1 METYSFRRATVADL
15 PMVRRWLETPA
26 VREWWVEADGRPSDP
41 IEEDD
46 LNDPHMAMWIVS
58 YMGNPFAFIQDY
70 DPHAWAGHHF
80 GQLPPGSRGIDQF
93 IGDPDM
99 IGHGHGP
106 AFIRAHVNALIA
118 LGAPAIG
125 TDPSPDNARAI
136 RAYEKAGFVRR
147 EERATEWGYCLL
159 MTRHADDAA

>member
-15 PMVRRWLETPA
+15 TMVRRWLETPA

-70 DPHAWAGHHF
+70 DPHAWLAIISASCRQG
-80 GQLPPGSRGIDQF
+80 
-93 IGDPDM
+93 
-99 IGHGHGP
+99 
-106 AFIRAHVNALIA
+106 RAASTSSSVI
-118 LGAPAIG
+118 PI
-125 TDPSPDNARAI
+125 
-136 RAYEKAGFVRR
+136 
-147 EERATEWGYCLL
+147 
-159 MTRHADDAA
+159 